1 MSVCTFHRLF
11 VPVRCYVVLGGPF
24 FFFFFFLNQHSEGM
38 EKVVIDV
45 KKGMVTE
52 HGACHFPEYVFR
64 TGQRVASIGVLT

>member
-1 MSVCTFHRLF
+1 
-11 VPVRCYVVLGGPF
+11 
-24 FFFFFFLNQHSEGM
+24 M

-45 KKGMVTE
+45 KKGPVTE